1 MRKITLS
8 NAVLFI
14 IALFLMNPISSLNEI
29 VAKPSNDKIGFTQQ
43 GIASW
48 YGPGFQGRKTANGER
63 FNTHDLTAAH
73 KTLPFN
79 SMVKVTNL
87 ETGKSVIV
95 KINDRGPYIKGRIID
110 LSHAAKTEIGMGGLA
125 DVMIEVLDPETLESV
140 NSTETTSNVSLL
152 ETELPEN
159 TKVIIEL
166 TRDDEGLVSN
176 NQFQDIEINE
186 LFDALEKLHIKV
198 ISPGADTATL
208 NLNANQELINLD
220 ITKKVKS
227 LRGFTFLLGQFYTKE
242 EAYELIGKLEANEF
256 KTLMIKETIVDDS
269 SVFNVYAGHYEYKN
283 ESRSDKRRLVRMN
296 LDPMILRIG
305 S

>member
-1 MRKITLS
+1 
-8 NAVLFI
+8 
-14 IALFLMNPISSLNEI
+14 MNPISSLNEI

-198 ISPGADTATL
+198 ISPGADTSTL

>member
-8 NAVLFI
+8 NAILI
-14 IALFLMNPISSLNEI
+14 IFALFLMNPVSSVDELA
-29 VAKPSNDKIGFTQQ
+29 AKPSNDKIGFTEK

-73 KTLPFN
+73 KSLPFN

-87 ETGKSVIV
+87 ENGKSVIV

-125 DVMIEVLDPETLESV
+125 EVMIEVLDPETLESV

-152 ETELPEN
+152 ETVLPEN
-159 TKVIIEL
+159 SKVIIEL

-176 NQFQDIEINE
+176 DQLQELEINE

-198 ISPGADTATL
+198 ITPSADTSTL
-208 NLNANQELINLD
+208 NLNAEQELINLD

-227 LRGFTFLLGQFYTKE
+227 LKGFTFLLGQFYTKE
-242 EAYELIGKLEANEF
+242 EAYELIGKLESNDF

-269 SVFNVYAGHYEYKN
+269 SVYNVYAGHYEYKN

-296 LDPMILRIG
+296 LDPMIVKIG

>member
-198 ISPGADTATL
+198 ISPGADTSTL

>member
-1 MRKITLS
+1 LRKITLS
-8 NAVLFI
+8 NAILI
-14 IALFLMNPISSLNEI
+14 IFALFLMNPVSSVNELA
-29 VAKPSNDKIGFTQQ
+29 AKPSNDKIGFTEK

-73 KTLPFN
+73 KSLPFN

-87 ETGKSVIV
+87 ENGKSVIV

-152 ETELPEN
+152 ETVLPEN
-159 TKVIIEL
+159 SKVIIEL

-176 NQFQDIEINE
+176 DQLQELEINE

-198 ISPGADTATL
+198 ITPGADTSTL
-208 NLNANQELINLD
+208 NLNDEQELINLD

-227 LRGFTFLLGQFYTKE
+227 LKGFTFLLGQFYTKE
-242 EAYELIGKLEANEF
+242 EAYELIGKLETNDF
-256 KTLMIKETIVDDS
+256 NTLMIKETIVDDS
-269 SVFNVYAGHYEYKN
+269 SVYNVYAGHYEYKN

-296 LDPMILRIG
+296 LDPMIVKIG

>member
-1 MRKITLS
+1 LRKITLS

-198 ISPGADTATL
+198 ISPGADTSTL